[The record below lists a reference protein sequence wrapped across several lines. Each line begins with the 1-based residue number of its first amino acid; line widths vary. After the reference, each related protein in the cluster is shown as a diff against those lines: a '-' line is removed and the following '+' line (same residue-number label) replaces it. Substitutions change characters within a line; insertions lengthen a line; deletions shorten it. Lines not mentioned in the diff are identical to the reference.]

1 MVCLHMDYQE
11 KGYLMRKL
19 SEAKKKRMLNFIAKH
34 SKKNKGRNRGP
45 AITKKC
51 GVVKRGYLK

>member
-1 MVCLHMDYQE
+1 
-11 KGYLMRKL
+11 MRKL

-34 SKKNKGRNRGP
+34 SKKNKGRNRRP
-45 AITKKC
+45 AMTKKC